1 MEWQVY
7 GSAVRSV
14 QKVAAYV
21 AEVFASMSL
30 NTALSTQ
37 NPPFV
42 PDWTTALDVVFYKWR
57 LIGEQDERS
66 ETEPCEL

>member
-1 MEWQVY
+1 
-7 GSAVRSV
+7 
-14 QKVAAYV
+14 
-21 AEVFASMSL
+21 MSL